1 MSLRLKLIAII
12 APVFFVLWLTASY
25 FSITQLKSEINQAM
39 DSRLAST
46 ARMMNNLMLS
56 DQNSL
61 SNLGLSPNGT
71 FNDAGTLKGLACKIS
86 ALNGEIIANSHP
98 QELTLPNT
106 LPSGLDTVIVE
117 NIEWRVFSLKTEKH
131 TISIAEKLSERH
143 AIFVQM
149 VIVSA
154 LPTLISLVVSL
165 LVIWFALGRELRP
178 LQRLKDAIT
187 NRSPND
193 LNPIRLKH
201 NLQEITPLIDS
212 QNQLFTKLEN
222 AIEREKAFTDNA
234 AHELR
239 TPLTGIISQLQVAK
253 VTQGE
258 TQQRAIEKS
267 LFSASRLQ
275 SLLENLL
282 LLARIDKA
290 PIEQH
295 VQPWELSK
303 ELNNLLTELSCEN
316 SDIQVHTNASKRLSH
331 IPVFAF
337 TIVMKNLIDNA
348 RQHGVKGMP
357 ISIAIEEDDNV
368 FVIRVSNHATLNT
381 ETLAYM
387 KRRFWRESHSQGN
400 GLGLAIVNALV
411 EALNGTF
418 NVNYEGDQLHV
429 MITFPTSP
437 NTE

>member
-56 DQNSL
+56 DQNSVG
-61 SNLGLSPNGT
+61 NLGLSPNGT

-193 LNPIRLKH
+193 LNPIRLRH

-267 LFSASRLQ
+267 LFSARRLQ

>member
-56 DQNSL
+56 DQNSVG
-61 SNLGLSPNGT
+61 NLGLSPNGT

-303 ELNNLLTELSCEN
+303 ELSNLLTELGCEN
-316 SDIQVHTNASKRLSH
+316 NDIQVHTNVSKRLSH

-357 ISIAIEEDDNV
+357 ISIVIEEDDNE

-429 MITFPTSP
+429 MITFPTST

>member
-56 DQNSL
+56 DQNSVG
-61 SNLGLSPNGT
+61 NLGLSPNGT

-193 LNPIRLKH
+193 LNPIRLRH

-357 ISIAIEEDDNV
+357 ISIVIEEDDNE

-429 MITFPTSP
+429 MITFPTST

>member
-357 ISIAIEEDDNV
+357 ISIVIEEDDNE

-429 MITFPTSP
+429 MITFPTST

>member
-56 DQNSL
+56 DQNSVG
-61 SNLGLSPNGT
+61 NLGLSPNGT

-98 QELTLPNT
+98 QELTLPDT

-193 LNPIRLKH
+193 LNPIRLRH

-267 LFSASRLQ
+267 LFSARRLQ

-282 LLARIDKA
+282 LLARVDKA

-303 ELNNLLTELSCEN
+303 ELSNLLTELGCEN
-316 SDIQVHTNASKRLSH
+316 NDIQVHTNVSKRLSH

-429 MITFPTSP
+429 MITFPTST

>member
-117 NIEWRVFSLKTEKH
+117 NIEWQVFSLKTEKH

-193 LNPIRLKH
+193 LNPIQLKH

-429 MITFPTSP
+429 MITFPTST

>member
-193 LNPIRLKH
+193 LNPIQLKH

>member
-56 DQNSL
+56 DQNSVG
-61 SNLGLSPNGT
+61 NLGLSPNGT

-98 QELTLPNT
+98 QELTLPDT

-193 LNPIRLKH
+193 LNPIRLRH

-239 TPLTGIISQLQVAK
+239 TP
-253 VTQGE
+253 
-258 TQQRAIEKS
+258 
-267 LFSASRLQ
+267 
-275 SLLENLL
+275 
-282 LLARIDKA
+282 
-290 PIEQH
+290 
-295 VQPWELSK
+295 
-303 ELNNLLTELSCEN
+303 
-316 SDIQVHTNASKRLSH
+316 
-331 IPVFAF
+331 
-337 TIVMKNLIDNA
+337 
-348 RQHGVKGMP
+348 
-357 ISIAIEEDDNV
+357 
-368 FVIRVSNHATLNT
+368 
-381 ETLAYM
+381 
-387 KRRFWRESHSQGN
+387 
-400 GLGLAIVNALV
+400 
-411 EALNGTF
+411 
-418 NVNYEGDQLHV
+418 
-429 MITFPTSP
+429 
-437 NTE
+437 

>member
-117 NIEWRVFSLKTEKH
+117 NIEWRGFFLKTEKH

-429 MITFPTSP
+429 MITFPTST

>member
-1 MSLRLKLIAII
+1 
-12 APVFFVLWLTASY
+12 
-25 FSITQLKSEINQAM
+25 
-39 DSRLAST
+39 
-46 ARMMNNLMLS
+46 
-56 DQNSL
+56 
-61 SNLGLSPNGT
+61 
-71 FNDAGTLKGLACKIS
+71 
-86 ALNGEIIANSHP
+86 
-98 QELTLPNT
+98 
-106 LPSGLDTVIVE
+106 
-117 NIEWRVFSLKTEKH
+117 
-131 TISIAEKLSERH
+131 
-143 AIFVQM
+143 M

-193 LNPIRLKH
+193 LNPIRLRH

-267 LFSASRLQ
+267 LFSARRLQ

-282 LLARIDKA
+282 LLARVDKA

-303 ELNNLLTELSCEN
+303 ELSNLLTELGCEN
-316 SDIQVHTNASKRLSH
+316 NDIQVHTLSLIH
-331 IPVFAF
+331 I
-337 TIVMKNLIDNA
+337 
-348 RQHGVKGMP
+348 
-357 ISIAIEEDDNV
+357 
-368 FVIRVSNHATLNT
+368 
-381 ETLAYM
+381 
-387 KRRFWRESHSQGN
+387 
-400 GLGLAIVNALV
+400 
-411 EALNGTF
+411 
-418 NVNYEGDQLHV
+418 
-429 MITFPTSP
+429 
-437 NTE
+437 

>member
-56 DQNSL
+56 DQNSVG
-61 SNLGLSPNGT
+61 NLGLSPNGT

-258 TQQRAIEKS
+258 TQQRAIERS

-282 LLARIDKA
+282 LLARVDKA

-303 ELNNLLTELSCEN
+303 ELSNLLTELGCEN
-316 SDIQVHTNASKRLSH
+316 NDIQVHTNALKRLSH

-357 ISIAIEEDDNV
+357 ISIVIEEDDNV
-368 FVIRVSNHATLNT
+368 FVIRVSNHATLKT

-387 KRRFWRESHSQGN
+387 TRRFWRESHSQGN

-411 EALNGTF
+411 EALNGIF
-418 NVNYEGDQLHV
+418 NVNYEGDQLNV

>member
-98 QELTLPNT
+98 QELTLPDT

-429 MITFPTSP
+429 MITFPTST

>member
-56 DQNSL
+56 DQNSVG
-61 SNLGLSPNGT
+61 NLGLSPNGT

-98 QELTLPNT
+98 QELTLPDT

-193 LNPIRLKH
+193 LNPIRLRH

-429 MITFPTSP
+429 MITFPTST

>member
-56 DQNSL
+56 DQNSVG
-61 SNLGLSPNGT
+61 NLGLSPNGT

-98 QELTLPNT
+98 QELTLPDT

-193 LNPIRLKH
+193 LNPIRLRH

>member
-56 DQNSL
+56 DQNSVG
-61 SNLGLSPNGT
+61 NLGLSPNGT

>member
-56 DQNSL
+56 DQNSVG
-61 SNLGLSPNGT
+61 NLGLSPNGT

-98 QELTLPNT
+98 QELTLPDT

-193 LNPIRLKH
+193 LNPIRLRH

-282 LLARIDKA
+282 LLARVDKA

-303 ELNNLLTELSCEN
+303 ELSNLLTELGCEN
-316 SDIQVHTNASKRLSH
+316 NDIQVHTNVSKRLSH

-357 ISIAIEEDDNV
+357 ISIVIEEDDNE

>member
-56 DQNSL
+56 DQNSVG
-61 SNLGLSPNGT
+61 NLGLSPNGT

-303 ELNNLLTELSCEN
+303 ELSNLLTELGCEN
-316 SDIQVHTNASKRLSH
+316 NDIQVHTNVSKRLSH

-357 ISIAIEEDDNV
+357 ISVVIEEDDNV
-368 FVIRVSNHATLNT
+368 FVIRVSNHATLKT
-381 ETLAYM
+381 EALAYM
-387 KRRFWRESHSQGN
+387 TRRFWRESHSQGN

-418 NVNYEGDQLHV
+418 NVNYEGDQLNV

>member
-193 LNPIRLKH
+193 LNPIRLRH

-282 LLARIDKA
+282 LLARVDKA

-303 ELNNLLTELSCEN
+303 ELSNLLTELGCEN
-316 SDIQVHTNASKRLSH
+316 NDIQVHTNVSKRLSH

-357 ISIAIEEDDNV
+357 ISIVIEEDDNE

-429 MITFPTSP
+429 MITFPTST

>member
-56 DQNSL
+56 DQNSVG
-61 SNLGLSPNGT
+61 NLGLSPNGT

-98 QELTLPNT
+98 QELTLPDT

-193 LNPIRLKH
+193 LNPIRLRH

-267 LFSASRLQ
+267 LFSARRLQ

-282 LLARIDKA
+282 LLARVDKA

-303 ELNNLLTELSCEN
+303 ELSNLLTELGCEN
-316 SDIQVHTNASKRLSH
+316 NDIQVHTNVSKRLSH

-357 ISIAIEEDDNV
+357 ISIVIEEDDNE

>member
-56 DQNSL
+56 DQNSVG
-61 SNLGLSPNGT
+61 NLGLSPNGT

-98 QELTLPNT
+98 QELTLPDT

-267 LFSASRLQ
+267 LFSARRLQ

-282 LLARIDKA
+282 LLARVDKA

-303 ELNNLLTELSCEN
+303 ELSNLLTELGCEN
-316 SDIQVHTNASKRLSH
+316 NDIQVHTNVSKRLSH

>member
-56 DQNSL
+56 DQNSVG
-61 SNLGLSPNGT
+61 NLGLSPNGT

-429 MITFPTSP
+429 MITFPTST

>member
-56 DQNSL
+56 DQNSVG
-61 SNLGLSPNGT
+61 NLGLSPNGT

-98 QELTLPNT
+98 QELTLPDT

-267 LFSASRLQ
+267 LFSARRLQ

-282 LLARIDKA
+282 LLARVDKA

-303 ELNNLLTELSCEN
+303 ELSNLLTELGCEN
-316 SDIQVHTNASKRLSH
+316 NDIQVHTNVSKRLSH

-429 MITFPTSP
+429 MITFPTST

>member
-98 QELTLPNT
+98 QELTLPDT

-282 LLARIDKA
+282 LLARVDKA

-303 ELNNLLTELSCEN
+303 ELSNLLTELGCEN
-316 SDIQVHTNASKRLSH
+316 NDIQVHTNASKRLSH

>member
-56 DQNSL
+56 DQNSVG
-61 SNLGLSPNGT
+61 NLGLSPNGT

-193 LNPIRLKH
+193 LNPIRLRH

-267 LFSASRLQ
+267 LFSARRLQ

-282 LLARIDKA
+282 LLARVDKA

>member
-56 DQNSL
+56 DQNSVG
-61 SNLGLSPNGT
+61 NLGLSPNGT

-86 ALNGEIIANSHP
+86 ALSGEIIANSHP

-193 LNPIRLKH
+193 LNPIRLRH

-303 ELNNLLTELSCEN
+303 ELNNLLTELGCEN
-316 SDIQVHTNASKRLSH
+316 NDIQAHTNVSKQLSH

-357 ISIAIEEDDNV
+357 ISIVIEEDDNV
-368 FVIRVSNHATLNT
+368 FVIRVSNHATLKT

-387 KRRFWRESHSQGN
+387 TRRFWRESHSQGN

>member
-193 LNPIRLKH
+193 LNPIRLRH

-429 MITFPTSP
+429 MITFPTST

>member
-193 LNPIRLKH
+193 LNPIRLRH

-303 ELNNLLTELSCEN
+303 ELSNLLTELGCEN
-316 SDIQVHTNASKRLSH
+316 NDIQVHTNVSKRLSH

-357 ISIAIEEDDNV
+357 ISIVIEEDDNE

>member
-56 DQNSL
+56 DQNSVG
-61 SNLGLSPNGT
+61 NLGLSPNGT

-98 QELTLPNT
+98 QELTLPDT

-193 LNPIRLKH
+193 LNPIRLRH
-201 NLQEITPLIDS
+201 NLQEITP
-212 QNQLFTKLEN
+212 LFTKLEN

-267 LFSASRLQ
+267 LFSARRLQ

-282 LLARIDKA
+282 LLARVDKA

-303 ELNNLLTELSCEN
+303 ELSNLLTELGCEN
-316 SDIQVHTNASKRLSH
+316 NDIQVHTNVSKRLSH

-357 ISIAIEEDDNV
+357 ISIVIEEDDNE

-387 KRRFWRESHSQGN
+387 TRRFWRESHSQGN

>member
-98 QELTLPNT
+98 QELTLPDT

-193 LNPIRLKH
+193 LNPIRLRH

-429 MITFPTSP
+429 MITFPTST

>member
-98 QELTLPNT
+98 QELTLPDT

-193 LNPIRLKH
+193 LNPIRLRH

-267 LFSASRLQ
+267 LFSARRLQ

-282 LLARIDKA
+282 LLARVDKA

-303 ELNNLLTELSCEN
+303 ELSNLLTELGCEN
-316 SDIQVHTNASKRLSH
+316 NDIQVHTNVSKRLSH

>member
-25 FSITQLKSEINQAM
+25 FSITQLKSEINQAT

-429 MITFPTSP
+429 MITFPTST

>member
-193 LNPIRLKH
+193 LNPIQLKH

-429 MITFPTSP
+429 MITFPTST

>member
-98 QELTLPNT
+98 QELTLPDT

-193 LNPIRLKH
+193 LNPIQLKH

-429 MITFPTSP
+429 MITFPTST

>member
-56 DQNSL
+56 DQNSVG
-61 SNLGLSPNGT
+61 NLGLSPNGT

-303 ELNNLLTELSCEN
+303 ELSNLLTELGFEN
-316 SDIQVHTNASKRLSH
+316 NDIQVHTNVSKRLSH

-357 ISIAIEEDDNV
+357 ISVVIEEDDNV
-368 FVIRVSNHATLNT
+368 FVIRVSNHATLKT
-381 ETLAYM
+381 EALAYM
-387 KRRFWRESHSQGN
+387 TRRFWRESHSQGN

-418 NVNYEGDQLHV
+418 NINYEGDQLNV

-437 NTE
+437 ITE

>member
-98 QELTLPNT
+98 QELTLPDT

-267 LFSASRLQ
+267 LFSARRLQ

-282 LLARIDKA
+282 LLARVDKA

-303 ELNNLLTELSCEN
+303 ELSNLLTELGCEN
-316 SDIQVHTNASKRLSH
+316 NDIQVHTNVSKRLSH

-429 MITFPTSP
+429 MITFPTST